1 MPAAAKRPADA
12 LAQSAIAVHATTLRE
27 RLGGLLVALGNRV
40 AGTAY
45 AGTAAAPGHTLAGS
59 AAATGND
66 RFASLASMIPGV
78 VYQRVVKPDGDI
90 RYTYMSE
97 GAREMFGVSP
107 EQVLE
112 DPEALFSTYGEDYKA
127 SFRQRLIAASK
138 TLTTWDVEASVVAPD
153 GQMRYNHAIAKPER
167 LRDGSVLWTGL
178 ILDATRIK
186 QVEEKLKAA
195 TRSVEAANQAKSMF
209 LANMSHE
216 IRTPMN
222 GVLGMTDLLLKTDL
236 DGRQQRLL
244 STLKHSAQT
253 LLAIINDVL
262 DISRIEAGHFN
273 LENESFDLH
282 RCLEDA
288 VDLSASAA
296 YKKGLEINL
305 IAEGGLPVMVKGDGG
320 RLRQVLINLV
330 GNAVKFT
337 QAGEATIRAY
347 AGPIKDGRANVTI
360 EVIDTGIGIDPAAK
374 EKLFAPFA
382 QADSSI
388 SRRFGG
394 TGLGLAITRH
404 LITLMG
410 GTVELDSEV
419 GRGTKVT
426 VRLPLEVISH
436 RNGSILLEPLSDQRI
451 LIVDDRPRVR
461 ETIASKLAGTGAL
474 LAFAGSE
481 DDTIFALQRAAREK
495 RPYSAVILD
504 RLQPGTDSLVLS
516 EKLRADLSL
525 GQTALINVVSMNWR
539 GTAEQASLITLSKP
553 IRRSDILS
561 ALRHRL
567 PLQLRKNTAKED
579 PDQEA
584 SPASSAAAVNLG
596 LTVLLAEDNPV
607 NQEVAR
613 EYLSG
618 YGCSVTIA
626 QDGEEAVE
634 LLTRGSFDIVLM
646 DCQMP
651 VMDGL
656 SAVRRFRELEQRE
669 QWPRMPV
676 IAATANAY
684 DSDRVD
690 ALAAGMDDY
699 LVKPFSDTAL
709 LEMLQ
714 KWQEASPRKVARAGT
729 QSDIMS
735 VP

>member
-1 MPAAAKRPADA
+1 MTATAQRPAEVPA
-12 LAQSAIAVHATTLRE
+12 PCEPTAPMATLRE
-27 RLGGLLVALGNRV
+27 RLGRQLIALGQRI
-40 AGTAY
+40 AGTN
-45 AGTAAAPGHTLAGS
+45 AAS
-59 AAATGND
+59 AASATGND

-107 EQVLE
+107 EDVVE
-112 DPEALFSTYGEDYKA
+112 DPEALFRTYSEDYKA
-127 SFRQRLIAASK
+127 NFRQRLIAASK
-138 TLTTWDVEASVVAPD
+138 TLNTWDVEASLVGPD
-153 GQMRYNHAIAKPER
+153 GQMRYTHAIAKPER

-186 QVEEKLKAA
+186 HAEEKLKAA
-195 TRSVEAANQAKSMF
+195 NRSVEAANQAKSMF

-244 STLKHSAQT
+244 STLKHSAQN

-262 DISRIEAGHFN
+262 DISRIEAGRFE
-273 LENESFDLH
+273 LECENFDLH

-288 VDLSASAA
+288 IDLCASAA
-296 YKKGLEINL
+296 YKKGLEISL
-305 IAEGGLPVMVKGDGG
+305 IAEGGLPVIVRGDVG

-337 QAGEATIRAY
+337 QAGEATLRAY
-347 AGPIKDGRANVTI
+347 AGPIENGRTIVTI
-360 EVIDTGIGIDPAAK
+360 EVIDTGIGIGAEAK

-410 GTVELDSEV
+410 GSVELESEV
-419 GRGTKVT
+419 GRGTTVT
-426 VRLPLEVISH
+426 VKLPLEVISQ
-436 RNGSILLEPLSDQRI
+436 RRAMVQVEPLSDQRI

-461 ETIASKLAGTGAL
+461 ETIASKLHGTGAL
-474 LAFAGSE
+474 LSFAGSE
-481 DDTIFALQRAAREK
+481 DETVAALRRATVEK
-495 RPYSAVILD
+495 RPYSALILD
-504 RLQPGTDSLVLS
+504 RLQPGTDSLDLS
-516 EKLRADLSL
+516 ERLQAGLFP
-525 GQTALINVVSMNWR
+525 GQTTLINVVSMNWR
-539 GTAEQASLITLSKP
+539 GTSEQENLITLSKP
-553 IRRSDILS
+553 IRQSDILS
-561 ALRHRL
+561 VLRHRL
-567 PLQLRKNTAKED
+567 PLHKRKRPVQQD
-579 PDQEA
+579 PDRDA
-584 SPASSAAAVNLG
+584 PPVSAPAVNLR
-596 LTVLLAEDNPV
+596 LKVLLAEDNPV

-613 EYLSG
+613 EYLAG
-618 YGCSVTIA
+618 FGCSVTVA
-626 QDGEEAVE
+626 QDGAEAVE
-634 LLTRGSFDIVLM
+634 FLTRGSFDIVLM

-656 SAVRRFRELEQRE
+656 SAVRSLRELEQRE
-669 QWPRMPV
+669 QRPRMPV

-699 LVKPFSDTAL
+699 LIKPFSDTAL
-709 LEMLQ
+709 LEMLE
-714 KWQEASPRKVARAGT
+714 KWQEASPRRPANSLLRYANK
-729 QSDIMS
+729 SE
-735 VP
+735 P

>member
-1 MPAAAKRPADA
+1 MTAAAQRPAETLA
-12 LAQSAIAVHATTLRE
+12 GSESLAQAASMRE
-27 RLGGLLVALGNRV
+27 RLGRQLIAMGHRI
-40 AGTAY
+40 AGTDPSN
-45 AGTAAAPGHTLAGS
+45 AAPG
-59 AAATGND
+59 AATGND

-78 VYQRVVKPDGDI
+78 VYQRIVKPDGDI

-97 GAREMFGVSP
+97 GAREMFGVAP
-107 EQVLE
+107 DDVME
-112 DPEALFSTYGEDYKA
+112 DPEALFKTYSEDYK
-127 SFRQRLIAASK
+127 SNFRQRLIAASK

-153 GQMRYNHAIAKPER
+153 GQTRYTHAIAKPER

-178 ILDATRIK
+178 VLDATRIK
-186 QVEEKLKAA
+186 NAEEKLKAA
-195 TRSVEAANQAKSMF
+195 NRSVEAANQAKSMF

-222 GVLGMTDLLLKTDL
+222 GVLGMADLLLKTDL
-236 DGRQQRLL
+236 SGRQQRLL

-262 DISRIEAGHFN
+262 DISRIEAGRFD
-273 LENESFDLH
+273 LENENFDLH

-288 VDLSASAA
+288 IDLCASAA
-296 YKKGLEINL
+296 YKKGLEISL
-305 IAEGGLPVMVKGDGG
+305 IAEGALPVLVKGDGG
-320 RLRQVLINLV
+320 QLRQVLINLV

-337 QAGEATIRAY
+337 QAGEATLRATS
-347 AGPIKDGRANVTI
+347 GPIENGRTMVTI
-360 EVIDTGIGIDPAAK
+360 EVIDTGIGIDAAAK
-374 EKLFAPFA
+374 QKLFAPFA

-410 GTVELDSEV
+410 GTVDIDSEV
-419 GRGTKVT
+419 GKGTKVI
-426 VRLPLEVISH
+426 VKLPLEVISH
-436 RNGSILLEPLSDQRI
+436 RRATVQVEPLSDKRI

-461 ETIASKLAGTGAL
+461 ETIASKLHGTGAL
-474 LAFAGSE
+474 LAFAASE
-481 DDTIFALQRAAREK
+481 DETIKALERAAIDGH
-495 RPYSAVILD
+495 PYSAVILD
-504 RLQPGTDSLVLS
+504 RLRPGTDSLELND
-516 EKLRADLSL
+516 KLLTYLTSS
-525 GQTALINVVSMNWR
+525 QTTLINVVSMNWR
-539 GTAEQASLITLSKP
+539 GTEAQANLITLSKP
-553 IRRSDILS
+553 IRQSDILS
-561 ALRHRL
+561 VLRHRM
-567 PLQLRKNTAKED
+567 PLHLRHGASEQAADAMASED
-579 PDQEA
+579 
-584 SPASSAAAVNLG
+584 SAPSINLG
-596 LTVLLAEDNPV
+596 LKVLLAEDNPV

-613 EYLSG
+613 EYLTG

-634 LLTRGSFDIVLM
+634 FLTHGSFDIVLM

-656 SAVRRFRELEQRE
+656 TAVRRFRELESSMDR
-669 QWPRMPV
+669 PRMPI

-690 ALAAGMDDY
+690 ALGAGMDDY

-714 KWQEASPRKVARAGT
+714 KWQEASPRKLAATGQDKRK
-729 QSDIMS
+729 
-735 VP
+735 